1 MDSPSCGR
9 RWRSPAHCGDQCLCH
24 YGLDSCPPYGALLLY
39 RYRQVSGKQ
48 AELKGTL
55 PIVRMLISFSLF
67 LPTLI
72 TLSVFASSLSQ
83 PILIQPPSISASL
96 GVTARLT
103 CNFSND
109 FSVGSYQKSLYQQKP
124 RTPPQHLLRFLSYLN
139 KHQSF
144 RVPSRFSGSK
154 DTSANAGLLIISGLQ
169 P

>member
-9 RWRSPAHCGDQCLCH
+9 RWRSPAHYGDQCLCH
-24 YGLDSCPPYGALLLY
+24 HGLDSCPPYGPLLLY

-48 AELKGTL
+48 AALKDTL
-55 PIVRMLISFSLF
+55 PIVIMLISFSLF

-72 TLSVFASSLSQ
+72 TLSVFANSLSQ

-96 GVTARLT
+96 GATARLT
-103 CNFSND
+103 CNFSSD
-109 FSVGSYQKSLYQQKP
+109 FSVGSYQTSLYQKKP
-124 RTPPQHLLRFLSYLN
+124 RSPPQHLLRVYSYLN

-154 DTSANAGLLIISGLQ
+154 DTSANAGLLLISGLQ